1 MKMHHEDEKVTKTFH
16 LSVHI
21 ICQ

>member
-16 LSVHI
+16 LSV
-21 ICQ
+21 Q